1 MADTNATGNDVENL
15 NDNSNNNDTN
25 SSNDNNNSNGNGD
38 GDDNSNDNGSGRNED
53 SGGNSNHSVNSN
65 DNNNVND
72 NDNDNGNRNG
82 NDNEADNVTNNGN
95 SDGGGSGNGNVN
107 DHDNLTHEQSTDV
120 DDDPKKKSCVCLRSD
135 FFPEE
140 SFKSWSNYG
149 KALLETR
156 ARLKERLLAR
166 SSDDNEIHGMC
177 ARSQNQMK
185 RTLNWFDLIWF
196 GVGAVMGAGVFVL
209 TGEAAHDLAGP
220 AVLLSYL
227 ISGCAALLSVICYTE
242 FAVELPV
249 AGGSFAYL
257 RVELGDF
264 VAYIAA
270 GNILFEYVVAGASV
284 SRSWT
289 SYFATLCNYKP
300 NDFRIHVPSMGK
312 GFDYL
317 DPMAAAVSTIICII
331 ASFSVKGSSR
341 FNSVATIIH
350 IGVLLFILIAGA
362 TKADPANF
370 DPFAPFGIR
379 GIFKASSVLFFA
391 YVGFDGVATLGEE
404 TKKPGRDI
412 PIGLVGSMLI
422 VITTYSLLATVIC
435 LMQPYNQIDVD
446 APFTIAFEV
455 VGMNWAK
462 ILVGLG
468 ALKGMTTVLLATI
481 IAESRY
487 FTHIARTHMAP
498 PILAVIHKK
507 LGTPV
512 NAAII
517 MTAANCLVAF
527 FTSLDVLASLLS
539 ISTLFIFSLVAIGLL
554 VRRYYSTG
562 VTSDEDRNKLI
573 VLLMLIVSSATGIA
587 LLWAWGV
594 NSLGVYLIVVGV
606 WFCSTLGI
614 RLMVKQ
620 ARSPKLWGAPMVP
633 WLPSGSIALNLF
645 MMGSIDGAS
654 FLRFMVWTMVLL
666 AYYFLVGLH
675 ATYDASKES
684 IKMQDDDSE
693 VERGNAGSR
702 ASTNSEVVE
711 LNTITTSH
719 T

>member
-1 MADTNATGNDVENL
+1 MADPPNVIETDENRNDNGRNNENNSDTN
-15 NDNSNNNDTN
+15 NSNNSGNDDEN
-25 SSNDNNNSNGNGD
+25 SSASASGRASGNGN
-38 GDDNSNDNGSGRNED
+38 D
-53 SGGNSNHSVNSN
+53 SGGHSGNGN
-65 DNNNVND
+65 DNA
-72 NDNDNGNRNG
+72 NRNG
-82 NDNEADNVTNNGN
+82 NDDDNENDNNNAVR
-95 SDGGGSGNGNVN
+95 DGDGDGNVN
-107 DHDNLTHEQSTDV
+107 NNDNITGERDNNV
-120 DDDPKKKSCVCLRSD
+120 DNDPKKNSCSCAKSD

-140 SFKSWSNYG
+140 SFQSWSSYG
-149 KALLETR
+149 KALMETR
-156 ARLKERLLAR
+156 ARLKERLLSR
-166 SSDDNEIHGMC
+166 SSDDHELHGLR

-185 RTLNWFDLIWF
+185 RNLNWFDLIWF

-220 AVLLSYL
+220 AVIISYL
-227 ISGCAALLSVICYTE
+227 IAGCAALLSVICYTE

-264 VAYIAA
+264 VAFIAA

-289 SYFATLCNYKP
+289 SYCATLFNYKP
-300 NDFRIHVPSMGK
+300 NEFRISMPSMGK
-312 GFDYL
+312 GFEYW
-317 DPMAAAVSTIICII
+317 DPMAVVVSVVICIF
-331 ASFSVKGSSR
+331 ASFSMKGSSR

-350 IGVLLFILIAGA
+350 IGVLLFIIIAGS
-362 TKADPANF
+362 TKANLANF
-370 DPFAPFGIR
+370 DPFSPFGFQ
-379 GIFKASSVLFFA
+379 GILKASSVIFFA

-422 VITTYSLLATVIC
+422 VITTYSLLAAVVC
-435 LMQPYNQIDVD
+435 LMQPYNEIDVD
-446 APFTIAFEV
+446 APFTIAFEA

-462 ILVGLG
+462 LLVGIG
-468 ALKGMTTVLLATI
+468 ALKGMTTVLLAII

-498 PILAVIHKK
+498 PILAVVHKR

-512 NAAII
+512 NAAVI
-517 MTAANCLVAF
+517 MTATNCVVAF

-562 VTSDEDRNKLI
+562 VTSDKDRNKLI
-573 VLLMLIVSSATGIA
+573 IFLVLIICSATGMA

-594 NSLGVYLIVVGV
+594 NSWLVYLFVVGI
-606 WFCSTLGI
+606 WFSATLGI
-614 RLMVKQ
+614 CLKVKQ
-620 ARSPKLWGAPMVP
+620 ARRPKLWGAPLVP

-654 FLRFMVWTMVLL
+654 FLRFMGWTAVLL
-666 AYYFLVGLH
+666 TYYVLVGLH
-675 ATYDASKES
+675 ASYDASKEN
-684 IKMQDDDSE
+684 IKMEVDNNE
-693 VERGNAGSR
+693 VERGNGER
-702 ASTNSEVVE
+702 MSTTSEPVE
-711 LNTITTSH
+711 LNTITTSRA
-719 T
+719 

>member
-1 MADTNATGNDVENL
+1 MMWKTTVENIPYSGVKSGIECNPGEL
-15 NDNSNNNDTN
+15 SI
-25 SSNDNNNSNGNGD
+25 SELERD
-38 GDDNSNDNGSGRNED
+38 GS
-53 SGGNSNHSVNSN
+53 
-65 DNNNVND
+65 
-72 NDNDNGNRNG
+72 
-82 NDNEADNVTNNGN
+82 
-95 SDGGGSGNGNVN
+95 GNVN
-107 DHDNLTHEQSTDV
+107 DHDNLTSEQDRDV
-120 DDDPKKKSCVCLRSD
+120 DHDPKKKSCVCVRSD

-149 KALLETR
+149 KALLETK

-166 SSDDNEIHGMC
+166 SSDDNEIHGMR

-209 TGEAAHDLAGP
+209 TGEAAHNLAGP
-220 AVLLSYL
+220 AVLISYL

-289 SYFATLCNYKP
+289 SYFATLCNHKP
-300 NDFRIHVPSMGK
+300 NDFRIHVPSMGE
-312 GFDYL
+312 GFEYL

-331 ASFSVKGSSR
+331 ASFSVKGSSM

-350 IGVLLFILIAGA
+350 IGVLLFIIIAGA

-435 LMQPYNQIDVD
+435 LMQPYNKIDVD

-462 ILVGLG
+462 FLVGLG

-562 VTSDEDRNKLI
+562 VTSDQDRNKLI
-573 VLLMLIVSSATGIA
+573 VLLVLIVSSAMGIA

-594 NSLGVYLIVVGV
+594 NSLGVYLFVMGV
-606 WFCSTLGI
+606 WFLSTLGI

-620 ARSPKLWGAPMVP
+620 ARSPRLWGAPLVP
-633 WLPSGSIALNLF
+633 WLPSCSIALNLF

-654 FLRFMVWTMVLL
+654 FLRFMAWTVVLL
-666 AYYFLVGLH
+666 TYYFLVGLH
-675 ATYDASKES
+675 ASYDASKETM
-684 IKMQDDDSE
+684 KMEDDNE
-693 VERGNAGSR
+693 VERGNAGGR
-702 ASTNSEVVE
+702 ASTTSEVVE

>member
-1 MADTNATGNDVENL
+1 MADTNDRNRNESSSSSNND
-15 NDNSNNNDTN
+15 NNNDTGN
-25 SSNDNNNSNGNGD
+25 SNDNDNSGGSDRGNGGNGVIGNDNGNIDDNGNGD
-38 GDDNSNDNGSGRNED
+38 GNG
-53 SGGNSNHSVNSN
+53 
-65 DNNNVND
+65 
-72 NDNDNGNRNG
+72 NG
-82 NDNEADNVTNNGN
+82 NDIENNTAN
-95 SDGGGSGNGNVN
+95 RDGGRGRNN
-107 DHDNLTHEQSTDV
+107 DRNDTFTGGQDRNINNDAKED
-120 DDDPKKKSCVCLRSD
+120 SCVCVRSD

-149 KALLETR
+149 KALMQTK

-166 SSDDNEIHGMC
+166 SSDDIEINGMR

-220 AVLLSYL
+220 GVLISYL
-227 ISGCAALLSVICYTE
+227 LSGCAALLSVICYTE

-264 VAYIAA
+264 VAFIAA

-289 SYFATLCNYKP
+289 SYFATLCNHKP
-300 NDFRIHVPSMGK
+300 NEFRINIPSMGK
-312 GFDYL
+312 GFDHL
-317 DPMAAAVSTIICII
+317 DPIAVIVSVSICVI

-341 FNSVATIIH
+341 FNSIATVIH
-350 IGVLLFILIAGA
+350 IAVLLFIIIAGA
-362 TKADPANF
+362 TKANPANF

-379 GIFKASSVLFFA
+379 GILKASSVLFFA

-422 VITTYSLLATVIC
+422 VITTYSLLALIVC
-435 LMQPYNQIDVD
+435 LMQPYHQIDVD
-446 APFTIAFEV
+446 APFTIAFEA

-468 ALKGMTTVLLATI
+468 ALKGMTTVLLSII

-498 PILAVIHKK
+498 PILAVVHKK

-527 FTSLDVLASLLS
+527 FTSLEVLASLLS

-562 VTSDEDRNKLI
+562 VTSDPDRNKLI
-573 VLLMLIVSSATGIA
+573 LFLMLIVSSSTGMA

-594 NSLGVYLIVVGV
+594 NYRLVYLLAGGV
-606 WFCSTLGI
+606 WFLSTLSI
-614 RLMVKQ
+614 KLKVKQ
-620 ARSPKLWGAPMVP
+620 ARNPTIWGAPLVP
-633 WLPSGSIALNLF
+633 WLPSCSIALNLF
-645 MMGSIDGAS
+645 MMGSIDGES
-654 FLRFMVWTMVLL
+654 FLRFMMWTAVLL
-666 AYYFLVGLH
+666 TYYFLVGLH
-675 ATYDASKES
+675 ASYDASKET
-684 IKMQDDDSE
+684 IKMEDDDE
-693 VERGNAGSR
+693 FEKGNAGDK
-702 ASTNSEVVE
+702 ASTTSEAVE
-711 LNTITTSH
+711 LNTITTSQ

>member
-1 MADTNATGNDVENL
+1 MADPPSVVGNEENR
-15 NDNSNNNDTN
+15 NDNSSNNENSSDTTN
-25 SSNDNNNSNGNGD
+25 SNSHGNDNASGSNGNDSGRHSNDNAVKNGNDNDNNNSTNSAGRDGD
-38 GDDNSNDNGSGRNED
+38 GDGNANNNDNITGEQD
-53 SGGNSNHSVNSN
+53 SN
-65 DNNNVND
+65 
-72 NDNDNGNRNG
+72 
-82 NDNEADNVTNNGN
+82 ADIN
-95 SDGGGSGNGNVN
+95 
-107 DHDNLTHEQSTDV
+107 
-120 DDDPKKKSCVCLRSD
+120 KKSCSCVKSD

-149 KALLETR
+149 KALMETR
-156 ARLKERLLAR
+156 TRLKERLLAR
-166 SSDDNEIHGMC
+166 SSDDFEIHGMR

-185 RTLNWFDLIWF
+185 RNLNWFDLIWF

-220 AVLLSYL
+220 AVLISYL

-264 VAYIAA
+264 VAFIAA

-284 SRSWT
+284 ARSWT
-289 SYFATLCNYKP
+289 SYFATLCNRKP
-300 NDFRIHVPSMGK
+300 NEFRINIPSMGK
-312 GFDYL
+312 GFDYW
-317 DPMAAAVSTIICII
+317 DPMAVVVSVIICIF
-331 ASFSVKGSSR
+331 ASFSMKGSSR
-341 FNSVATIIH
+341 FNSIATIIH
-350 IGVLLFILIAGA
+350 IGVLIFIIIAGS
-362 TKADPANF
+362 TKANLANF
-370 DPFAPFGIR
+370 DPFAPFGFR
-379 GIFKASSVLFFA
+379 GILKASSVIFFA

-422 VITTYSLLATVIC
+422 VIITYSLLAAVVC

-446 APFTIAFEV
+446 APFTIAFES

-462 ILVGLG
+462 LLVGLG

-498 PILAVIHKK
+498 PILAVVHKK

-512 NAAII
+512 NAAVI
-517 MTAANCLVAF
+517 MTATNCLVAF

-562 VTSDEDRNKLI
+562 VTSGQDRNKLI
-573 VLLMLIVSSATGIA
+573 IFLVLIVCSATGMA

-594 NSLGVYLIVVGV
+594 NSWVVYLFVVGL
-606 WFCSTLGI
+606 WFMATLGI
-614 RLMVKQ
+614 RLKVKQ
-620 ARSPKLWGAPMVP
+620 ARNPRLWGAPFVP

-645 MMGSIDGAS
+645 MMGSIDGVS
-654 FLRFMVWTMVLL
+654 FLRFMGWTAVLL
-666 AYYFLVGLH
+666 TYYFLVGLH
-675 ATYDASKES
+675 ASYDASKETM
-684 IKMQDDDSE
+684 KMEVDNNE
-693 VERGNAGSR
+693 VERGNDGER
-702 ASTNSEVVE
+702 TDTTSEPVE
-711 LNTITTSH
+711 LNTITTSRV
-719 T
+719 

>member
-1 MADTNATGNDVENL
+1 MTGREGLSDHAGFWIVLTLGFGSHSWMTVVYNL
-15 NDNSNNNDTN
+15 VTLGFGSHSWMTVGFDSGFWFTEM
-25 SSNDNNNSNGNGD
+25 GNGT
-38 GDDNSNDNGSGRNED
+38 GTKKGKGLQVRGS
-53 SGGNSNHSVNSN
+53 
-65 DNNNVND
+65 
-72 NDNDNGNRNG
+72 
-82 NDNEADNVTNNGN
+82 
-95 SDGGGSGNGNVN
+95 
-107 DHDNLTHEQSTDV
+107 
-120 DDDPKKKSCVCLRSD
+120 LRSD

-156 ARLKERLLAR
+156 SRLKERVMAR
-166 SSDDNEIHGMC
+166 SSDDQEIHGMRS
-177 ARSQNQMK
+177 RSQHQMK

-209 TGEAAHDLAGP
+209 TGEAAHGLAGP
-220 AVLLSYL
+220 AVLISYL
-227 ISGCAALLSVICYTE
+227 ISGTAALLSVICYTE

-284 SRSWT
+284 ARSWT
-289 SYFATLCNYKP
+289 SYFATLCNHRP
-300 NDFRIHVPSMGK
+300 NDFRINIPSMGE

-317 DPMAAAVSTIICII
+317 DPMAVGVSVVICIV

-341 FNSVATIIH
+341 FNSIATIIH
-350 IGVLLFILIAGA
+350 IAVLLFILIAGA

-370 DPFAPFGIR
+370 RPFAPFGIR
-379 GIFKASSVLFFA
+379 GILKASSVLFFA

-412 PIGLVGSMLI
+412 PIGLVGSMII
-422 VITTYSLLATVIC
+422 VITTYSLLATVLC

-446 APFTIAFEV
+446 APFTLAFEV

-462 ILVGLG
+462 FLVGLG

-498 PILAVIHKK
+498 PILAVVHKK

-517 MTAANCLVAF
+517 MTSANCLVAF
-527 FTSLDVLASLLS
+527 FTSLEVLASLLS
-539 ISTLFIFSLVAIGLL
+539 IATLFIFSLVAIGLL

-562 VTSDEDRNKLI
+562 ITSDHDRNKL
-573 VLLMLIVSSATGIA
+573 VLFLVLIVTSAMGIA

-594 NSLGVYLIVVGV
+594 NGLGAYLIMVGI
-606 WFCSTLGI
+606 WFMSTLGI
-614 RLMVKQ
+614 QVMVKQ
-620 ARSPKLWGAPMVP
+620 ARNPKLWGAPLVP
-633 WLPSGSIALNLF
+633 WLPSCSIGLNLF

-654 FLRFMVWTMVLL
+654 FLRFLVWTAILL

-675 ATYDASKES
+675 ASYDASKET
-684 IKMQDDDSE
+684 IKMEGDDG
-693 VERGNAGSR
+693 VERGSSEDR
-702 ASTNSEVVE
+702 VSTPSETVE
-711 LNTITTSH
+711 LNTITTSR

>member
-1 MADTNATGNDVENL
+1 MNRA
-15 NDNSNNNDTN
+15 
-25 SSNDNNNSNGNGD
+25 
-38 GDDNSNDNGSGRNED
+38 
-53 SGGNSNHSVNSN
+53 GG
-65 DNNNVND
+65 
-72 NDNDNGNRNG
+72 
-82 NDNEADNVTNNGN
+82 
-95 SDGGGSGNGNVN
+95 GGGSVNNNNNLSTGSGQDNTNV
-107 DHDNLTHEQSTDV
+107 DN
-120 DDDPKKKSCVCLRSD
+120 DPKINSSVCLTSD

-140 SFKSWSNYG
+140 SFKSWSNYS
-149 KALLETR
+149 KALMETK

-166 SSDDNEIHGMC
+166 SSDDFEINGMR
-177 ARSQNQMK
+177 ARSQNEMK
-185 RTLNWFDLIWF
+185 RSLNWFDLIWF

-220 AVLLSYL
+220 GVIISYL

-264 VAYIAA
+264 VAFIAA

-300 NDFRIHVPSMGK
+300 NELRINIPSMGE

-317 DPMAAAVSTIICII
+317 DPMAVLVSVVICII

-350 IGVLLFILIAGA
+350 IAVLLFIIIAGA
-362 TKADPANF
+362 TKANPANF

-379 GIFKASSVLFFA
+379 GILKASSVIFFA

-422 VITTYSLLATVIC
+422 VITTYSLLAMVLS

-446 APFTIAFEV
+446 APFTIAFEA

-498 PILAVIHKK
+498 PILAVVHKK

-562 VTSDEDRNKLI
+562 MTSDRDRNKLI
-573 VLLMLIVSSATGIA
+573 MFLMLIVCSSTGIS

-594 NSLGVYLIVVGV
+594 NSWLVYAIVAGI
-606 WFCSTLGI
+606 WFLSTLGI
-614 RLMVKQ
+614 RLQVNQ
-620 ARSPKLWGAPMVP
+620 ARNPRLWGAPLVP
-633 WLPSGSIALNLF
+633 WLPSCSIALNLF

-654 FLRFMVWTMVLL
+654 FLRFTGWTAVLL
-666 AYYFLVGLH
+666 TYYFLVGLH
-675 ATYDASKES
+675 ASYDASKET
-684 IKMQDDDSE
+684 IKMEDDNE
-693 VERGNAGSR
+693 VERDR
-702 ASTNSEVVE
+702 VSTTSEALE
-711 LNTITTSH
+711 LNTITTSRA
-719 T
+719 

>member
-1 MADTNATGNDVENL
+1 MHLAQQNIQTIKGGSVNNNNNLVTGSGQ
-15 NDNSNNNDTN
+15 DNSN
-25 SSNDNNNSNGNGD
+25 
-38 GDDNSNDNGSGRNED
+38 
-53 SGGNSNHSVNSN
+53 V
-65 DNNNVND
+65 
-72 NDNDNGNRNG
+72 G
-82 NDNEADNVTNNGN
+82 ND
-95 SDGGGSGNGNVN
+95 
-107 DHDNLTHEQSTDV
+107 
-120 DDDPKKKSCVCLRSD
+120 PKITSSVCLKSD

-140 SFKSWSNYG
+140 SFKSWSNYS
-149 KALLETR
+149 KALMETK

-166 SSDDNEIHGMC
+166 SSDEFEINGMR
-177 ARSQNQMK
+177 ARSQNEMK
-185 RTLNWFDLIWF
+185 RSLNWFDLIWF

-220 AVLLSYL
+220 GVIISYL

-264 VAYIAA
+264 VAFIAA

-300 NDFRIHVPSMGK
+300 NELRINIPSMGE

-317 DPMAAAVSTIICII
+317 DPMAVLVSVVICII

-350 IGVLLFILIAGA
+350 IAVLLFIIIAGA
-362 TKADPANF
+362 TKANPANF

-379 GIFKASSVLFFA
+379 GILKASSVIFFA

-422 VITTYSLLATVIC
+422 VITTYSLLAMVLS

-446 APFTIAFEV
+446 APFTIAFEA

-498 PILAVIHKK
+498 PILAVVHKK

-562 VTSDEDRNKLI
+562 MTSEQDRNKLI
-573 VLLMLIVSSATGIA
+573 MFLMLIVCSSTGIS

-594 NSLGVYLIVVGV
+594 NSWLVYTIVAGI
-606 WFCSTLGI
+606 WFFSTLGI
-614 RLMVKQ
+614 RLQVKQ
-620 ARSPKLWGAPMVP
+620 ARNPRLWGAPLVP
-633 WLPSGSIALNLF
+633 WLPSCSIALNLF

-654 FLRFMVWTMVLL
+654 FLRFMGWTAVLL
-666 AYYFLVGLH
+666 TYYFLVGLH
-675 ATYDASKES
+675 AS
-684 IKMQDDDSE
+684 
-693 VERGNAGSR
+693 V
-702 ASTNSEVVE
+702 STAFEALE
-711 LNTITTSH
+711 LNTITTSR